1 MDNED
6 WFTEKNFQYTLSE
19 NKITIRKYIGS
30 SSIVRVPAE
39 INSYPVICLGKESFS
54 NHLSLKK
61 ISIPSSITQIENG
74 ALWGCPK
81 LASIDVNPE
90 NSSLNSGSSPLCKHC
105 KISNTVKSYFL
116 LIFPHTF

>member
-1 MDNED
+1 MQKLFIFLFLFYSLSIINGMDNED

-74 ALWGCPK
+74 AL
-81 LASIDVNPE
+81 
-90 NSSLNSGSSPLCKHC
+90 
-105 KISNTVKSYFL
+105 
-116 LIFPHTF
+116 